1 MWLLL
6 RKVTRLVDA
15 ISRAHVR
22 RKSPLKK
29 FMQKFRKGESG
40 ATAIEYGLIAALI
53 AVVLITSLGRL
64 GNNMGS
70 RFNQVAN
77 SVGTSR

>member
-1 MWLLL
+1 M
-6 RKVTRLVDA
+6 RKAAHLEEA
-15 ISRAHVR
+15 ILYAHVR

-29 FMQKFRKGESG
+29 FLQKFRKGESG

-64 GNNMGS
+64 GNNMSTRFNSIGTSIGS
-70 RFNQVAN
+70 R
-77 SVGTSR
+77 